1 MSRAPR
7 TIALALAGLLAA
19 GSAFAQSYP
28 DRTITMIVP
37 FAAGGTSD
45 VIARVIGELMSKHL
59 GRTIINENVA
69 GAGGVIALTRAA
81 AAAPDGYTILIGNTG
96 TNAASYVLSPD
107 VKYSTE
113 SFTPVGLVAK
123 TAPVLAIRPDFPAK
137 TLAEFVA
144 YAKANPGKINLGH
157 AGVGSSNYLICKAFV
172 AAAQVQVTLVSY
184 RGAAPALNDLLG
196 GHVDGVC
203 DAATSVA
210 SSIQAG
216 KARGLTVAA
225 RQKLEILPDVPT
237 SAEAGL
243 PGFLA
248 EGWNAIFTPA
258 KTPQP
263 VIDRLNAALRA
274 SLDDPNVRKR
284 FNELGST
291 PADDSEM
298 TSDYVRNLVTSD
310 IAKYK
315 VMLTTKD

>member
-1 MSRAPR
+1 MKR
-7 TIALALAGLLAA
+7 TFAIAAA
-19 GSAFAQSYP
+19 GVFAASAAFAQTYP
-28 DRTITMIVP
+28 ERPITMIVP

-45 VIARVIGELMSKHL
+45 VIARVIGESMGKNL
-59 GRTIINENVA
+59 GKAIVNENVA
-69 GAGGVIALTRAA
+69 GAGGVIALTRASQA
-81 AAAPDGYTILIGNTG
+81 KPDGYTILIGNTG

-107 VKYSTE
+107 VKYTTD
-113 SFTPVGLVAK
+113 SFIPVGLVAK
-123 TAPVLAIRPDFPAK
+123 TAPVLAIKNDFPAK
-137 TLAEFVA
+137 TLSEFVA

-210 SSIQAG
+210 PSIQTN
-216 KARGLTVAA
+216 KVRGLTVAA
-225 RQKLEILPDVPT
+225 RQKLEILPNVPT

-258 KTPQP
+258 GTPQP
-263 VIDRLNAALRA
+263 VIDRLNAALRS
-274 SLDDPNVRKR
+274 SLADPAVRSR

-291 PADDSEM
+291 PADDNEM
-298 TSDYVRNLVTSD
+298 TGEHVRALVISDL
-310 IAKYK
+310 AKYK
-315 VMLTTKD
+315 VMLATKD

>member
-1 MSRAPR
+1 MKR
-7 TIALALAGLLAA
+7 TFVIAAAGILAA
-19 GSAFAQSYP
+19 TSAFAQSYP
-28 DRTITMIVP
+28 ERPITMIVP

-45 VIARVIGELMSKHL
+45 VIARVIGEAMGKNL
-59 GRTIINENVA
+59 GRAIVNENVG

-81 AAAPDGYTILIGNTG
+81 QSKPDGYTILIGNTG

-107 VKYSTE
+107 VKYTTD
-113 SFTPVGLVAK
+113 SFTPVGLIAK
-123 TAPVLAIRPDFPAK
+123 TAPVLAIKNDFPAK
-137 TLAEFVA
+137 TLTEFVA
-144 YAKANPGKINLGH
+144 YAKANPGKVNLGH
-157 AGVGSSNYLICKAFV
+157 AGVGSSNYLICKAFI

-210 SSIQAG
+210 SSIQANRV
-216 KARGLTVAA
+216 RGLTVAA
-225 RQKLEILPDVPT
+225 RQKLEILPNVPT

-248 EGWNAIFTPA
+248 EGWNAIFAPA
-258 KTPQP
+258 GTPQP
-263 VIDRLNAALRA
+263 VLDRLNQALRA
-274 SLDDPNVRKR
+274 SLADPAVRAR

-298 TSDYVRNLVTSD
+298 TSEHVRNLVTSD

-315 VMLTTKD
+315 VMLATKD